1 MFFALRSRVA
11 GLGFFGLG
19 VGLGVMVIVLG
30 CVAAGVRAEV
40 SGDGVDSG
48 DGVATGDGGD
58 GVSDGDG
65 VSAGDGVA
73 TGVDWPGAGSDS
85 DAVALDELTLITPKI
100 PPATRAKA
108 NKAVTGISRRG
119 SFTSEVC
126 HETPK
131 YGVLAP
137 RNCPGV

>member
-40 SGDGVDSG
+40 SGDGVDS
-48 DGVATGDGGD
+48 GD